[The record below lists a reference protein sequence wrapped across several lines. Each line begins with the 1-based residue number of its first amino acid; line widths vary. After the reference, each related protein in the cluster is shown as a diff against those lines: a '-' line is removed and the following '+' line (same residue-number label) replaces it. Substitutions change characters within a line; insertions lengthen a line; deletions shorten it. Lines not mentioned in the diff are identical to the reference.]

1 MVTEKE
7 KEKGK
12 AERES
17 RSVSDGEDKWKSA
30 WTNLSGERPRQ
41 KLTTGKFRTR
51 KELINEV
58 LTLRTKGLT
67 YSSIGKKCL
76 VSAYVVRKIL
86 IKGSADDPPRRIES
100 GSCNTSDKV
109 PEGNS

>member
-17 RSVSDGEDKWKSA
+17 RSVSDGEDNWKSA
-30 WTNLSGERPRQ
+30 WTNIAGERPRQ

-51 KELINEV
+51 KELARTV
-58 LTLRTKGLT
+58 LKMRADGIT

-76 VSAYVVRKIL
+76 VSAYVVRQIIL
-86 IKGSADDPPRRIES
+86 KGSADDPPRRIES